1 MCIYKKTKKLYNV
14 VEEIFMED
22 YKLYK
27 NSKRVVLEYKR
38 KEVFRY
44 TGDELY
50 IKKPLT
56 IKEGLRLYRKYK
68 KTIKV

>member
-1 MCIYKKTKKLYNV
+1 
-14 VEEIFMED
+14 MED